1 MELKLWSP
9 FLDLDKEWRF
19 DFPRLLDFP
28 MLGREL
34 TGFEF
39 RPAIDLVKEEGELVA
54 TIELPGMD
62 PNDIDVSIE
71 GDYLTI
77 KGEKHEEKEVS
88 EDDRYFRERSYGKF
102 ERRFRLPEG
111 TSADKMSAMY
121 DKGVLTLHITLPEE
135 KQLEPLH
142 IPIEAKT

>member
-1 MELKLWSP
+1 MELKVWSP
-9 FLDLDKEWRF
+9 VFDFDKEWRL

-28 MLGREL
+28 VLHREL
-34 TGFEF
+34 TGFDY
-39 RPAIDLVKEEGELVA
+39 RPAIDLVKEDGELVV
-54 TIELPGMD
+54 TVELPGVD
-62 PNDIDVSIE
+62 PKDVEVSIE
-71 GDYLTI
+71 GDYVLI
-77 KGEKHEEKEVS
+77 KGEKLDEKEVS
-88 EDDRYFRERSYGKF
+88 EDDRYFRERNFGKF
-102 ERRFRLPEG
+102 LRRFRLPEG